1 MAKIVL
7 LSCTKAKLDYLTPA
21 YELYSASPTFRKTLE
36 YGESLNPDKTFILS
50 AKHYLVPLNKK
61 LYPYDLTLK
70 NMKAEEKE
78 KWGKTVYKQMLDAGI
93 DVKKDQFVFLTGLEY
108 MKPLLPYIPEEN
120 IQNPLLGKRMGER
133 MKWLNKQIKNIKEI
147 LKTIKKIIY
156 EVISR

>member
-1 MAKIVL
+1 MSKIVL
-7 LSCTKAKLDYLTPA
+7 LSCTKAKLDHPVPA
-21 YELYSASPTFRKTLE
+21 YKLYSASPTFRKTFE
-36 YGESLNPDKTFILS
+36 YGESLNPDKMFILS

-61 LYPYDLTLK
+61 LHPYDLTLK

-78 KWGKTVYKQMLDAGI
+78 KWGKIVYKQMLDAGI
-93 DVKKDQFVFLTGLEY
+93 DVEKDQFIFLTGLEY
-108 MKPLLPYIPEEN
+108 MKPLLPYIPKEN

-156 EVISR
+156 EVISK